1 MSELRNNVLG
11 SPLEQSARPVP
22 RGGFADVFADH
33 VARWSARTGA
43 SNAAQAVAAD
53 AARRLILAM
62 DEGHVCLVD
71 PNLADPSTLKHLLDS
86 GMVAMHTDPGNRP
99 MLLDAAGHLYLHR
112 MMDHEQALARA
123 LDAMAATPLIETE
136 PAAVIALRERFAH
149 IPAGNLDSQQLAC
162 ASALCSRLLVLSGGP
177 GTGKTTTVV
186 NLLAVLLAQTPNL
199 RAALCAPTGKA
210 AARLVESL
218 HARAEHLP
226 AALRERLPQAAA
238 TVHRLLGYQAHDRR
252 FRHHAGNPLD
262 CDLLVVDEASML
274 DLALARRLVEALPA
288 GARLVLLGDKDQLA
302 SVEAGAVFS
311 QLSQQRALGTE
322 QRTRLAAL
330 CGIDPRALD
339 DVAPGD
345 EDTLPAHVCWLTEN
359 YRFREQPAIASLAN
373 AVRDGRADAALAVL
387 EDHAQVAV
395 QRLPDPLQTA
405 LLETTLREGFAEYF
419 GLLAAGSRDAR
430 ALLAALGRFRVLCAQ
445 RHGTTGVTR
454 LNQLARRLLAQSQN
468 IPVPTEA
475 AEPLVGEPV
484 MLQANDYALELF
496 NGDAGVLLPDEA
508 GQLQGV
514 FERSDGSLLH
524 VPLARLT
531 RSETAFAITVHKSQG
546 SEFDAVLVVMPEAP
560 GPLATRELLY
570 TALTRARRRVLVSG
584 TDAMLRRAIATPAS
598 RRGGLPDRLA
608 EAAQARRNAL
618 RAPATRESR

>member
-1 MSELRNNVLG
+1 MEL
-11 SPLEQSARPVP
+11 SALPVP

-33 VARWSARTGA
+33 IARWSARTGA
-43 SNAAQAVAAD
+43 PSAAQAVAAD

-62 DEGHVCLVD
+62 DEGHVCLVE
-71 PNLADPSTLKHLLDS
+71 PKFADPAMLQHLFDS

-99 MLLDAAGHLYLHR
+99 MLLDAAGRLYLHR
-112 MMDHEQALARA
+112 MIDHEQALARA
-123 LDAMAATPLIETE
+123 LDAMAAAPLAEAE

-149 IPAGNLDSQQLAC
+149 VPAGTLDGQQLAC

-186 NLLAVLLAQTPNL
+186 NLLAVLLAQTPTL
-199 RAALCAPTGKA
+199 RTALCAPTGKA

-218 HARAEHLP
+218 RARAELLP
-226 AALRERLPQAAA
+226 AALRECMPQAAA

-274 DLALARRLVEALPA
+274 DLALARRLVDALPA

-311 QLSQQRALGTE
+311 QLSQQRALGAK
-322 QRTRLAAL
+322 QRARLAAL
-330 CGIDPRALD
+330 CGVDPRALD
-339 DVAPGD
+339 DIALGD

-373 AVRDGRADAALAVL
+373 AVRDGKADTALAVL
-387 EDHAQVAV
+387 EDRAQTAV
-395 QRLPDPLQTA
+395 GRLPEPPQTA
-405 LLETTLREGFAEYF
+405 QLETALSEGFAEYF
-419 GLLAAGSRDAR
+419 RLLAAGSRDAR

-445 RHGTTGVTR
+445 RQGAKGVTR

-468 IPVPTEA
+468 VPMPAIA
-475 AEPLVGEPV
+475 AERLVGEPV

-496 NGDAGVLLPDEA
+496 NGDVGVLLPDEA

-514 FERSDGSLLH
+514 FERSDGRLLH
-524 VPLARLT
+524 VPQARLT
-531 RSETAFAITVHKSQG
+531 RSDTAFAITVHKSQG
-546 SEFDAVLVVMPEAP
+546 SEFDAVMVVMPEAP

-570 TALTRARRRVLVSG
+570 TALTRARLRVLVSG
-584 TDAMLRRAIATPAS
+584 SDAVLRHAIATPGS
-598 RRGGLPDRLA
+598 RLGGLPDRLT
-608 EAAQARRNAL
+608 EAAQARRDTL
-618 RAPATRESR
+618 RAPATHESR